1 MLSCAE
7 EHADSVKERELP
19 VNVVAKAKTM
29 HTWRAARAVR
39 HNPYSVL
46 RNINSL
52 AIDAHAVAAILFFSN
67 EHRPRGSHLSIAA

>member
-19 VNVVAKAKTM
+19 VNVVEGKDHAHVACGQGG
-29 HTWRAARAVR
+29 R

-52 AIDAHAVAAILFFSN
+52 AIDAHAVATSLFFSN
-67 EHRPRGSHLSIAA
+67 EHRPRGSDLSIAA